1 MAIRHVDM
9 TQGAEG
15 EGDSK
20 HAKKKASSS
29 NKAFKAAQKGKPLDE
44 AAVFDAYADEG
55 YLDLKALGKA
65 VRATG
70 RKCSPQ
76 QASALL
82 AMYARAAP
90 LRAAPRRAPAPPVF
104 HACGSPRCRARAPFH
119 DGGGFPRSS
128 PGTTRTRTG
137 SSTARSGRR
146 SCTRTTSRPRP
157 RSPTCSPS
165 SRRRSTS
172 TPRRWTATRRS
183 SSTSCSSRSSSCA
196 AASRALLRLAR
207 ARRSRGPPPPFS
219 GRALHA
225 ERRGPGRREHRRV
238 ANSGPARADASSLS
252 RELERARPSSRLA
265 LARRRGDAER
275 ARHRRRRRPVVR
287 DGRRHHRLAERDGR
301 DHLHDA
307 DVRRLP
313 RGSRG

>member
-119 DGGGFPRSS
+119 DGGGFLRSS
-128 PGTTRTRTG
+128 PGTTRTRTA

-207 ARRSRGPPPPFS
+207 ETKLRPSSPLFRSCSSCRTTRARTPRASARREFG
-219 GRALHA
+219 
-225 ERRGPGRREHRRV
+225 
-238 ANSGPARADASSLS
+238 ARARGRVVS
-252 RELERARPSSRLA
+252 LERA
-265 LARRRGDAER
+265 
-275 ARHRRRRRPVVR
+275 
-287 DGRRHHRLAERDGR
+287 
-301 DHLHDA
+301 
-307 DVRRLP
+307 
-313 RGSRG
+313 

>member
-1 MAIRHVDM
+1 

-90 LRAAPRRAPAPPVF
+90 LRAAPRRARRASCFSCVWV
-104 HACGSPRCRARAPFH
+104 SPLPRARAL
-119 DGGGFPRSS
+119 
-128 PGTTRTRTG
+128 
-137 SSTARSGRR
+137 
-146 SCTRTTSRPRP
+146 
-157 RSPTCSPS
+157 
-165 SRRRSTS
+165 SRRGRVPALFSRYDENSDGFIDRAEWAQILHENDVAPATAVADLLAELRTKVDEHAEEMDGYSTLVKYLVLVALFLV
-172 TPRRWTATRRS
+172 RRGVARS
-183 SSTSCSSRSSSCA
+183 SSSRA
-196 AASRALLRLAR
+196 RDEAEALLPPFQVVLFMQNDAGQDAASIGA
-207 ARRSRGPPPPFS
+207 SR
-219 GRALHA
+219 
-225 ERRGPGRREHRRV
+225 
-238 ANSGPARADASSLS
+238 
-252 RELERARPSSRLA
+252 
-265 LARRRGDAER
+265 
-275 ARHRRRRRPVVR
+275 
-287 DGRRHHRLAERDGR
+287 
-301 DHLHDA
+301 
-307 DVRRLP
+307 
-313 RGSRG
+313 

>member
-1 MAIRHVDM
+1 MLLSSVDEQSPEPMEALCGKEEGTEMAIRHVDM

-90 LRAAPRRAPAPPVF
+90 LRAAPRRV
-104 HACGSPRCRARAPFH
+104 
-119 DGGGFPRSS
+119 
-128 PGTTRTRTG
+128 
-137 SSTARSGRR
+137 
-146 SCTRTTSRPRP
+146 
-157 RSPTCSPS
+157 
-165 SRRRSTS
+165 
-172 TPRRWTATRRS
+172 TPWRH
-183 SSTSCSSRSSSCA
+183 CSSVST
-196 AASRALLRLAR
+196 RL
-207 ARRSRGPPPPFS
+207 SLFQ
-219 GRALHA
+219 
-225 ERRGPGRREHRRV
+225 ERLQ
-238 ANSGPARADASSLS
+238 AWLTWMT
-252 RELERARPSSRLA
+252 
-265 LARRRGDAER
+265 
-275 ARHRRRRRPVVR
+275 
-287 DGRRHHRLAERDGR
+287 
-301 DHLHDA
+301 HL
-307 DVRRLP
+307 P
-313 RGSRG
+313 